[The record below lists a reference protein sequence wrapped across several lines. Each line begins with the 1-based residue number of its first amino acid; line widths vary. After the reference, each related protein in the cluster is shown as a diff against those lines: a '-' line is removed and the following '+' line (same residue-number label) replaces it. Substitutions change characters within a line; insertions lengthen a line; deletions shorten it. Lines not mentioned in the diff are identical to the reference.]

1 MPPDDFEV
9 DLTSGDEDP
18 VDSDVSENGVPDGE
32 LNFIIDDKVSARII
46 DRRKNRRLSKI
57 QARIESEAIRDVLKV
72 TERFHEPVS
81 PTQGTNLTQKILD
94 LTADRRRVQTKLSQL
109 LNGTEM
115 NSAIQLQPNN
125 RITLPKLGYA

>member
-57 QARIESEAIRDVLKV
+57 
-72 TERFHEPVS
+72 
-81 PTQGTNLTQKILD
+81 
-94 LTADRRRVQTKLSQL
+94 
-109 LNGTEM
+109 
-115 NSAIQLQPNN
+115 
-125 RITLPKLGYA
+125 

>member
-125 RITLPKLGYA
+125 RITLPKLDYA